1 MAFNKF
7 ILFIPFVE
15 YIFVLSQENN
25 YDMKPFLILIFV
37 AFLSTFN
44 SHAQNQVETQPV
56 ITEVVL
62 NAATVHEDDANN
74 VAAKKKD
81 ILNAKIN
88 SKLKGE
94 VDLFFIADKSKM
106 C

>member
-1 MAFNKF
+1 
-7 ILFIPFVE
+7 
-15 YIFVLSQENN
+15 
-25 YDMKPFLILIFV
+25 MKPFLILIFV
-37 AFLSTFN
+37 AFLSTFS

>member
-1 MAFNKF
+1 
-7 ILFIPFVE
+7 
-15 YIFVLSQENN
+15 
-25 YDMKPFLILIFV
+25 MKLFLILIFV
-37 AFLSTFN
+37 AFLSTYN
-44 SHAQNQVETQPV
+44 SQAQTQVETPLV
-56 ITEVVL
+56 ITKVVL
-62 NAATVHEDDANN
+62 KVDIVNVDDANN

>member
-7 ILFIPFVE
+7 ILLLPFVE

-25 YDMKPFLILIFV
+25 YDMKLFLILIFV
-37 AFLSTFN
+37 AFLSTYN
-44 SHAQNQVETQPV
+44 SQAQTQVETPLV
-56 ITEVVL
+56 ITKVVL
-62 NAATVHEDDANN
+62 KVDIVNVDDANN

>member
-1 MAFNKF
+1 
-7 ILFIPFVE
+7 
-15 YIFVLSQENN
+15 
-25 YDMKPFLILIFV
+25 MKPFLILIFV
-37 AFLSTFN
+37 AILSTFN
-44 SHAQNQVETQPV
+44 SHAQVQVETPLV
-56 ITEVVL
+56 ITKVVL
-62 NAATVHEDDANN
+62 KVDIVNVDDANN